1 MSNWVHFVPSIL
13 NQGRTT
19 HIEGKPLEGEE
30 EVEPADLLAR
40 EVKKDPWEPR
50 LKPISD
56 DASHKAGTP
65 AWILRTYGI
74 KDAFLNPQ

>member
-1 MSNWVHFVPSIL
+1 LSNWVHLVPSIL

-56 DASHKAGTP
+56 DACHKGGTP

>member
-1 MSNWVHFVPSIL
+1 MANLDMWVHYAPQIL

-19 HIEGKPLEGEE
+19 HLEGKPNGEE

-50 LKPISD
+50 LKSVC
-56 DASHKAGTP
+56 
-65 AWILRTYGI
+65 
-74 KDAFLNPQ
+74 

>member
-1 MSNWVHFVPSIL
+1 M
-13 NQGRTT
+13 
-19 HIEGKPLEGEE
+19 EGEE

-50 LKPISD
+50 LKPIND

-74 KDAFLNPQ
+74 KDAFLNP